1 MRIRCSIYSEAYF
14 YFSLFKIYIMKRKIQ
29 FITFLVAAAFV
40 ILSCKSSKEPED
52 RGFIIKVGDICPDFE
67 MVLTNDSIVKMS
79 DLKGKV
85 VMLQFT
91 ASWCGVCR
99 EEMPHIEKEI
109 WQPLASKGLVVIG
122 IDRDE
127 PVETVRKFAADIK
140 ITYPLALD
148 PGAQIFSRFAL
159 KESGVTRNV
168 IVDKSGRIAYLTRLF
183 NMEEF
188 GLMKAKIE
196 ELLQQ

>member
-1 MRIRCSIYSEAYF
+1 M
-14 YFSLFKIYIMKRKIQ
+14 KIKSQ
-29 FITFLVAAAFV
+29 FIVLLVTAAFV
-40 ILSCKSSKEPED
+40 ILSCKSSKEPEN
-52 RGFIIKVGDICPDFE
+52 RGFIVNIGDVCPDFE
-67 MVLTNDSIVKMS
+67 MVLANDSLVKMS

-109 WQPLASKGLVVIG
+109 WLPLKTKGLVVIG

-127 PVETVRKFAADIK
+127 PVETVRKFATDIK

-168 IVDKSGRIAYLTRLF
+168 IVDKNGRIAYLTRLF

-188 GLMKAKIE
+188 NLMKTKIE
-196 ELLQQ
+196 GLLHQ

>member
-1 MRIRCSIYSEAYF
+1 M
-14 YFSLFKIYIMKRKIQ
+14 KIKSQ
-29 FITFLVAAAFV
+29 FIALLVTTAFV
-40 ILSCKSSKEPED
+40 ILSCKSSKEPEN
-52 RGFIIKVGDICPDFE
+52 RGFIVNIGDDCPDFE
-67 MVLTNDSIVKMS
+67 MVLTNDSLVKMS

-99 EEMPHIEKEI
+99 EEMPHIENEI
-109 WQPLASKGLVVIG
+109 WQPLKTKGLVVIG

-127 PVETVRKFAADIK
+127 PVETVRKFAAGMK
-140 ITYPLALD
+140 ISYPLSLD
-148 PGAQIFSRFAL
+148 PRAQIFSRFAV

-168 IVDKSGRIAYLTRLF
+168 IVDKNGKIAYLTRLF

-196 ELLQQ
+196 DLIQK

>member
-1 MRIRCSIYSEAYF
+1 
-14 YFSLFKIYIMKRKIQ
+14 
-29 FITFLVAAAFV
+29 
-40 ILSCKSSKEPED
+40 
-52 RGFIIKVGDICPDFE
+52 
-67 MVLTNDSIVKMS
+67 
-79 DLKGKV
+79 
-85 VMLQFT
+85 
-91 ASWCGVCR
+91 
-99 EEMPHIEKEI
+99 MPHIEKEI
-109 WQPLASKGLVVIG
+109 WQPLKSKGLVVIG

-127 PVETVRKFAADIK
+127 PAETVRKFATDIK

-168 IVDKSGRIAYLTRLF
+168 IVDKNGKIAYLTRLF

>member
-1 MRIRCSIYSEAYF
+1 
-14 YFSLFKIYIMKRKIQ
+14 LFKIIVMKIKIQ
-29 FITFLVAAAFV
+29 FFALLLSTAFV
-40 ILSCKSSKEPED
+40 ILSCKSSKEPEN
-52 RGFIIKVGDICPDFE
+52 RGFIVNIGDDCPDFE
-67 MVLTNDSIVKMS
+67 MVLINDSVVKMS

-99 EEMPHIEKEI
+99 KEMPHIENEI
-109 WQPLASKGLVVIG
+109 WQPLQSKGLVVIG

-127 PVETVRKFAADIK
+127 PVETVRKFAAGMK
-140 ITYPLALD
+140 ISYPLSLD
-148 PGAQIFSRFAL
+148 PGAQIFSRFAV

-168 IVDKSGRIAYLTRLF
+168 IIDKNGKIAYLTRLF
-183 NMEEF
+183 NMKEF

-196 ELLQQ
+196 QLLQQ